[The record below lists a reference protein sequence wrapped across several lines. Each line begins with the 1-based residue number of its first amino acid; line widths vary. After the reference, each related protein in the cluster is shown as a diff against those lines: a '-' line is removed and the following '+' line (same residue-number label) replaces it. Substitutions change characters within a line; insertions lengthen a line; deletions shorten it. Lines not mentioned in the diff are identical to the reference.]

1 MAAAIVLNIGV
12 DKFVSAKI
20 YLEFNWIWFLYIDY
34 QTKPAINLHPGGSPF
49 ANRGEAPGL
58 LENTSRLRLSTGT
71 KASARRKQDCWFNL
85 KRTTY

>member
-20 YLEFNWIWFLYIDY
+20 YLEFNWIWFLYIVDY

-49 ANRGEAPGL
+49 ANRGEAQGCLKTRLDCDFQQARKPPPDANRIVGL
-58 LENTSRLRLSTGT
+58 I
-71 KASARRKQDCWFNL
+71 
-85 KRTTY
+85 